1 MGDGLQNDY
10 PMKSKKMTRLSL
22 ETTSHIES
30 WVFDLDNTLYPASC
44 SLFPQIDIRMRRFIA
59 EQFGIP
65 ENEAFKLQ
73 KRYYRE
79 HGTTLRGLMVMH
91 GIEPDVF
98 LDYVHQID
106 CTVLGIAPR
115 LDAALAALP
124 GRKVIFTNGT
134 ERHALNVMAQL
145 GITAHFDGI
154 FDIRAADYLPKPDPA
169 TYDLMARRHN
179 LDPGRCA
186 MFEDIPRNLR
196 PAAAIGM
203 TTVWV
208 REDDHPDK
216 IVALAPDEDLSHI
229 DHITDD
235 LVAWLEQVVRLRQG

>member
-1 MGDGLQNDY
+1 MGGGLPNDY
-10 PMKSKKMTRLSL
+10 PMKSKKMTRLSSA
-22 ETTSHIES
+22 TAGHIES

-44 SLFPQIDIRMRRFIA
+44 SLFPQIDVRMRRFIA
-59 EQFGIP
+59 EKFGMP
-65 ENEAFKLQ
+65 EAEAFRLQ

-106 CTVLGIAPR
+106 CTVLDAAPR
-115 LDAALAALP
+115 LEAALAALP
-124 GRKVIFTNGT
+124 GRKVVFTNGT
-134 ERHALNVMAQL
+134 ERHAVRVMEQL

-154 FDIRAADYLPKPDPA
+154 FDIRAAAYLPKPDPE
-169 TYDLMARRHN
+169 TYVLMARRHN
-179 LDPGRCA
+179 LDPARCA

-196 PAAAIGM
+196 PAAALGM

-208 REDDHPDK
+208 REEDHPDK

-229 DHITDD
+229 HFITDD
-235 LVAWLEQVVRLRQG
+235 LAVWLEEVVRLRTG

>member
-1 MGDGLQNDY
+1 MNA
-10 PMKSKKMTRLSL
+10 KKITRLS
-22 ETTSHIES
+22 SASIGHIET

-44 SLFPQIDIRMRRFIA
+44 SLFPQIDVRMRQFIA
-59 EQFGIP
+59 QRFGIA
-65 ENEAFKLQ
+65 EDDAFRLQ

-79 HGTTLRGLMVMH
+79 HGTTLRGLMVVH
-91 GIEPDVF
+91 GVEPDAF

-106 CTVLGIAPR
+106 CSVLAVSPR

-134 ERHALNVMAQL
+134 EKHAENVMARL
-145 GITAHFDGI
+145 GITGHFDGI
-154 FDIRAADYLPKPDPA
+154 FDIRAAEYIPKPEPA
-169 TYDLMARRHN
+169 TYALMARRHDLN
-179 LDPGRCA
+179 PTHCA

-208 REDDHPDK
+208 REDDHPDH
-216 IVALAPDEDLSHI
+216 IVHVPADEDLSHV
-229 DHITDD
+229 HHVTDD
-235 LVAWLEQVVRLRQG
+235 LAGWLEQVVRVRAEG